1 MGISSSS
8 LNAFAQEYENYGYE
22 HEEEYDSYDP
32 HQSEKKNDKSGSEHL
47 IANCDNNNEINIG
60 INQEH
65 SVTTQDD
72 SADTTTLNGQAL
84 EELTA
89 EEAMNGL
96 LSGSSDG
103 TGEPLLNLERNIVN
117 VCFTNNDSD
126 LTTGDFVGG
135 AQASGTIN

>member
-1 MGISSSS
+1 MI
-8 LNAFAQEYENYGYE
+8 NQVQNI
-22 HEEEYDSYDP
+22 
-32 HQSEKKNDKSGSEHL
+32 

-65 SVTTQDD
+65 SVTTRNQQDD

-103 TGEPLLNLERNIVN
+103 TGEPLLNLERNIVT
-117 VCFTNNDSD
+117 VTFTNNDNDCNNRRLSWR
-126 LTTGDFVGG
+126 
-135 AQASGTIN
+135 STIIRHNH

>member
-1 MGISSSS
+1 MNNNNKNHALFLAAVLVVGGVMGISSSS

-65 SVTTQDD
+65 ICNYKKST
-72 SADTTTLNGQAL
+72 
-84 EELTA
+84 
-89 EEAMNGL
+89 
-96 LSGSSDG
+96 
-103 TGEPLLNLERNIVN
+103 R
-117 VCFTNNDSD
+117 
-126 LTTGDFVGG
+126 
-135 AQASGTIN
+135 